1 MLTRAEKGYLA
12 LTVFFLAAGSGI
24 KAYRHSLV
32 KLGSFPAVASSSR
45 TGTDSASGPAGSASS
60 AFAPPDSGPSDSG
73 AVRDSGSG
81 DPRTQGE
88 DSLFLRSAAGR
99 SGSGEPATG
108 RAQEAR
114 KRSGP
119 SETKSGFTG
128 KVDVN
133 RADAAALTRVK
144 GIGEKTAQAILEYRK
159 AHGPFRDLR
168 ELLQVKGIGQ
178 KKLEKLSPFLIL

>member
-1 MLTRAEKGYLA
+1 MFTRAEKGYLA
-12 LTVFFLAAGSGI
+12 LTLFFLAAGSGI

-32 KLGSFPAVASSSR
+32 KLGPFPAAVPAQHP
-45 TGTDSASGPAGSASS
+45 GNDSASGPVDSAVSAS
-60 AFAPPDSGPSDSG
+60 AHPDSGSPGSG
-73 AVRDSGSG
+73 ALPEVAADGTRFSGG
-81 DPRTQGE
+81 
-88 DSLFLRSAAGR
+88 DSLSPPSADPR
-99 SGSGEPATG
+99 SGSAEPPTG
-108 RAQEAR
+108 RAHAASNGNR
-114 KRSGP
+114 AAG
-119 SETKSGFTG
+119 TKADFTG

-133 RADAAALTRVK
+133 RADASALTRVK